1 MMKHTVLSFSY
12 LELNTG
18 KVYKDWFVTDV
29 NAITKALIYYPR
41 FQNAPS
47 PIYRLPLSL
56 KGRAI
61 VKNRLYSN
69 ANECRGI
76 LKSSTISR
84 FLTTVNQHYHC
95 PCLRHN

>member
-1 MMKHTVLSFSY
+1 MMKHTFLSFSY

-61 VKNRLYSN
+61 LKNRLYSN